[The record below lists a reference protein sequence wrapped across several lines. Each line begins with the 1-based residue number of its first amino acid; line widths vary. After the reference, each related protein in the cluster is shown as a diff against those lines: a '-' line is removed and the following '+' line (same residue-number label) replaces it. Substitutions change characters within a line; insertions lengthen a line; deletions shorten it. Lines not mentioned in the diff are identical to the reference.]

1 MSAVTVAVIPSDNAD
16 PLGALVLGWLA
27 TKRSVHT
34 RRAYAR
40 DIAEWLGWLADA
52 GRDPLAATE
61 TDAANWARRLDADGF
76 APQTKARR
84 LSAVSSWHSWL
95 KRQHRIGLNPLAEL
109 ARPKLNRDTST
120 TPGLTKAQALA
131 VLAAADASRG
141 PQALRTAALMSV
153 LVHTGA
159 RVSEA
164 TGADVEDLGTDRGHR
179 VLWVTRKGEDRQAL
193 VLPPPA
199 GARVDAYLASRGDMT
214 TLPALPGRPGLRP
227 KRPLF
232 ATEAGRRMLPADVWR
247 LVRRLG
253 KAAGLPAD
261 LVARIGPHAMR
272 HSFATL
278 YLDSGGSLRDLQD
291 AMGHADPRTTRR
303 YDRARNSLDRSPGY
317 ALAAYLADG
326 QDA

>member
-1 MSAVTVAVIPSDNAD
+1 MNESAALAVLETEDDLRS
-16 PLGALVLGWLA
+16 LVLAWLA

-61 TDAANWARRLDADGF
+61 TDAASWARRLDAAGF
-76 APQTKARR
+76 AAQTKARR

-95 KRQHRIGLNPLAEL
+95 KRQHRIAVNPLAEL
-109 ARPKLNRDTST
+109 ARPELDRDTST

-131 VLAAADASRG
+131 ILAAADRSRG
-141 PQALRTAALMSV
+141 PQGARTAALMSV
-153 LVHTGA
+153 LVLTGA
-159 RVSEA
+159 RVSEV
-164 TGADVEDLGTDRGHR
+164 TGADVEDIGTDRGHR
-179 VLWVTRKGEDRQAL
+179 VLWVTRKGGKRQPL

-199 GARVDAYLASRGDMT
+199 AARVDAWLSARTDT
-214 TLPALPGRPGLRP
+214 AVLPALRGQPGLRP
-227 KRPLF
+227 GRVLF
-232 ATEAGRRMLPADVWR
+232 ATESGQRLLPADVWR

-253 KAAGLPAD
+253 AAAGLPAD
-261 LVARIGPHAMR
+261 LTARIGPHAMR
-272 HSFATL
+272 HAYATL
-278 YLDSGGSLRDLQD
+278 ALDAGASLRDLQD

-317 ALAAYLADG
+317 VLAAYLADG
-326 QDA
+326 QEG